1 MSPKSAS
8 TVIKGGLVVDQTG
21 QRQVDVV
28 VQDGYIVGVGPD
40 LSGDEVLDAGG
51 CVVSAGFVDLHT
63 HLRQPGLEEAETIES
78 GSWAAV

>member
-28 VQDGYIVGVGPD
+28 VQDGT
-40 LSGDEVLDAGG
+40 S
-51 CVVSAGFVDLHT
+51 
-63 HLRQPGLEEAETIES
+63 LE
-78 GSWAAV
+78 